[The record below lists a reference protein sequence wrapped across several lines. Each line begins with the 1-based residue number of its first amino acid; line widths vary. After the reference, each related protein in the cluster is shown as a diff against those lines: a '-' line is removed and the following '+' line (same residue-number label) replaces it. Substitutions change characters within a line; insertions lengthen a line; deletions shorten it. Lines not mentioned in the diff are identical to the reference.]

1 VNAST
6 DCARTL
12 VDELVRLGVRDAV
25 LSPGSRSAP
34 IAFALQAADA
44 AGRLRLHVRIDERT
58 AGFLALGLAK
68 SSGRLVPVA
77 TTSGTAAANLHPA
90 VLEADHAGVP
100 LLALTADRPIS
111 LRGSGANQTTD
122 QVKLYGNAVRLFAE
136 LAATGPGSWWRAV
149 VCRAAAAAGGLRT
162 GEPGPVH
169 LNVGF
174 DVPLVPSDADSPED
188 GADSGPSDGRPGG
201 VPWTAVDARP
211 AALPAPL
218 APGLRTVVLA
228 GDDAGPAARRLAE
241 DGGWPL
247 LAEPSSGARTG
258 EHALRCYR
266 LVLAESP
273 LAAEIERVV
282 VFGRPTLSRQTTS
295 LLSRQGLDVVVVAPG
310 GRWSDVGHI
319 ARRVVAAAAAT
330 GSAPDGWLGSWR
342 DADAAVSAAVDTVLS
357 AEADLTAYAVARCVA
372 EALPPGGLLVAGS
385 SNPIRDLDL
394 MATPYDVGGRR
405 KVLAN
410 RGLSGIDG
418 TVSTA
423 VGAALGRSSSRALAL
438 LGDLTFLHDSTGLVI
453 GRDEPVPD
461 LTIVVVNDDG
471 GGIFTLLE
479 QGESAY
485 AGPFERIF
493 GTPHGTQ
500 LAALCEAYSTEYASV
515 DDADSLASVLEQPVH
530 GLRVVEAPVDR
541 AGRRDLE
548 RRIRAAAADALR

>member
-6 DCARTL
+6 ECARTL
-12 VDELVRLGVRDAV
+12 VDELVRLGVREAV

-34 IAFALQAADA
+34 IAFALQAAEA
-44 AGRLRLHVRIDERT
+44 AGTLRLHVRIDERT

-100 LLALTADRPIS
+100 LLALTADRPMS

-122 QVKLYGNAVRLFAE
+122 QVKLYGDAVRLFAE
-136 LAATGPGSWWRAV
+136 LAATGPASWWRAA
-149 VCRAAAAAGGLRT
+149 VCRAAAAAAGLRT
-162 GEPGPVH
+162 GDPGPVH

-174 DVPLVPSDADSPED
+174 DVPLMPLDEDPAAD
-188 GADSGPSDGRPGG
+188 GGGSGPGDGRPGG
-201 VPWTAVDARP
+201 VPWTVVNARP
-211 AALPAPL
+211 PALPVLLP
-218 APGLRTVVLA
+218 PGLRTVVLA

-258 EHALRCYR
+258 EHALRSYR
-266 LVLAESP
+266 LLLAESP

-295 LLSRQGLDVVVVAPG
+295 LLSRGDLEVVAVAPG
-310 GRWSDVGHI
+310 GRWSDVGLSV
-319 ARRVVAAAAAT
+319 RQVLPAAAAT
-330 GSAPDGWLGSWR
+330 RSSPQGWLGSWR
-342 DADAAVSAAVDTVLS
+342 DADSAVSAAVDGVLS
-357 AEADLTAYAVARCVA
+357 AEPGLTPYAVARTVA
-372 EALPPGGLLVAGS
+372 DALPAGGLLVAGS

-394 MATPYDVGGRR
+394 MAAPYEVGGRR

-479 QGESAY
+479 QGDGAY
-485 AGPFERIF
+485 AGSFERIF
-493 GTPHGTQ
+493 GTPHGSG
-500 LAALCEAYSTEYASV
+500 LAALCAAYSTAYALVSN
-515 DDADSLASVLEQPVH
+515 AGSLARLLEQPAH